1 MLHLALTTACLALS
15 SGLAP
20 APRLSLAPRSAAL
33 RSSPIVLV
41 KEDSEVEEECPS
53 PVPVPLQLAALSELL
68 LRRTRNGQRLF
79 TKPHNEWTNETDPNK
94 DRATTV

>member
-1 MLHLALTTACLALS
+1 M
-15 SGLAP
+15 
-20 APRLSLAPRSAAL
+20 
-33 RSSPIVLV
+33 
-41 KEDSEVEEECPS
+41 